1 MLILNLQSF
10 FFHFFLHIQN
20 CELGMAESNGEDQ
33 AKPLAPLYLTPR
45 SDQPEE
51 DQYQHQT
58 KQHVHHNHHH
68 HRTKLILCCGFTLS
82 LTILI
87 AVTFIVLSLTVFHL
101 HNPKLTVTSIS
112 FIQPFDLVNGKV
124 NTTQNA
130 TVAVEI
136 SLHNPNPAVFKV
148 KDVTVLFYHDELV
161 VLVGE
166 STRRSETVPEKRTV
180 AMNLTTEIDTRKL
193 LASVPGLME
202 DFNGSFVLR
211 NRVVVNGK
219 VKMIKIF
226 KKSVQLKTDCDVAMM
241 MNDSSKTTFDCT
253 YEHVRN

>member
-1 MLILNLQSF
+1 
-10 FFHFFLHIQN
+10 
-20 CELGMAESNGEDQ
+20 MAESNGEDQ
-33 AKPLAPLYLTPR
+33 AKPLAPLYLTGPR

-51 DQYQHQT
+51 DQYQDQT
-58 KQHVHHNHHH
+58 KQHIHHH
-68 HRTKLILCCGFTLS
+68 LRTKLILCCGFIAS

-101 HNPKLTVTSIS
+101 HSPKLAVTSIS
-112 FIQPFDLVNGKV
+112 FIQPFDFVNGKV
-124 NTTQNA
+124 NTTRNA

-136 SLHNPNPAVFKV
+136 SLHNPNQAVFKV
-148 KDVTVLFYHDELV
+148 QNVTVWFYHDELV
-161 VLVGE
+161 VVVGE
-166 STRRSETVPEKRTV
+166 STRRSETIPAKRTV
-180 AMNLTTEIDTRKL
+180 EMNLTAEIDTRKL

-202 DFNGSFVLR
+202 DFNGSVVLK

-226 KKSVQLKTDCDVAMM
+226 KKSVQLNTDCDVTMM
-241 MNDSSKTTFDCT
+241 MNNSSKPTFECTRTRNT